1 MPICCPD
8 RYKTQEIC
16 KVIDDCL
23 VALKFIPDWF
33 VTNKM
38 LEKSQYNLLADVD
51 ILIFDED
58 FSTVTFFANEW
69 VFVVYM
75 SIKLTLIYDFGV
87 RLLAWHNKVEK
98 HNTPEKDGWRTNA
111 CTVACIKIDG
121 IDAC

>member
-1 MPICCPD
+1 MTKLFMKILFMPICCPD
-8 RYKTQEIC
+8 RYKSQEIC
-16 KVIDDCL
+16 KFINDCL

-38 LEKSQYNLLADVD
+38 LEYNLLADVD

-98 HNTPEKDGWRTNA
+98 HKAPEKRWMEN
-111 CTVACIKIDG
+111 
-121 IDAC
+121 